1 MEVGLSRQ
9 RGSHR
14 LTRHLKGR
22 ELGVVEGEYEVHLA
36 PRADHGGTAVVDEVG
51 SIHEAELSVLWG
63 QLIGGV
69 IQVAI

>member
-1 MEVGLSRQ
+1 MEVGLARQ

-36 PRADHGGTAVVDEVG
+36 PRADHGGTAVVDEIG
-51 SIHEAELSVLWG
+51 SIH
-63 QLIGGV
+63 
-69 IQVAI
+69 